1 MKYLI
6 LLGDGMGDYPLDEL
20 GKKTILQ
27 RAYTPNM
34 DYLAKNGLTGLFKS
48 IPDGMPA
55 GSDIANLSVLGYD
68 PETYYT
74 GRGPLEAANMGVDL
88 NAGDVA
94 FRCNLITAED
104 GKLTDYSAGHIG
116 NDDAK
121 VLIDALQ
128 EEFSETSCK
137 FFAGVGYRHILV
149 LNGNFERTGC
159 NPPHDIIGAS
169 IEDEL
174 PENPVIRDLILRSRQ
189 VLENH
194 PINKKR
200 RDRGLGVANM
210 VWLWGE
216 GSKPKLPSF
225 FERFGVRGSVISAV
239 DIIKGIGRCIGFG
252 VINVPGVTGY
262 LDTNYR
268 GKAEYAIRALETD
281 DCDLVFIHVEAP
293 DEAGHMGSIKDKIEA
308 VEAFDHEVVGT
319 ILEEVS
325 EIKELRILLMP
336 DHLTPIT
343 LRTHTRDP
351 VPFCIYEKEPG
362 AKKSDDVTS
371 FNEYSVKNG
380 FFGLVEGDR
389 LIRSFIEL

>member
-27 RAYTPNM
+27 AADTPNM
-34 DYLAKNGLTGLFKS
+34 DYLAKNGLSGLFRS
-48 IPDGMPA
+48 IPDEMPA
-55 GSDIANLSVLGYD
+55 GSDIAILSVLGYD
-68 PETYYT
+68 PEVYYT
-74 GRGPLEAANMGVDL
+74 GRGPLEAANMGIDL
-88 NAGDVA
+88 KAGDVA
-94 FRCNLITAED
+94 FRCNLVTVEGD
-104 GKLTDYSAGHIG
+104 KLTDYSAGHIG

-128 EEFSETSCK
+128 EEFADISCK

-149 LNGNFERTGC
+149 LNGDFEGTGC

-169 IEDEL
+169 IMDEL

-189 VLENH
+189 ILEDH
-194 PINKKR
+194 PVNRKR
-200 RDRGLGVANM
+200 HDQGLGVANM
-210 VWLWGE
+210 IWLWGE
-216 GSKPKLPSF
+216 GSKPKMPSF
-225 FERFGVRGSVISAV
+225 FERFKVKGSVISAV

-252 VINVPGVTGY
+252 VIDVPGVTGY

-268 GKAEYAIRALETD
+268 GKAEYAIRALEAD
-281 DCDLVFIHVEAP
+281 ECDLVFVHVEAP
-293 DEAGHMGSIKDKIEA
+293 DEAGHMGSIKDKMDA
-308 VEAFDHEVVGT
+308 VEAFDREVVGR
-319 ILEEVS
+319 ILEWVKTTREV
-325 EIKELRILLMP
+325 RILLMP

-351 VPFCIYEKEPG
+351 VPFCIYQKNPG
-362 AKKSDDVTS
+362 TKKSDEVTS
-371 FNEYSVKNG
+371 FDEYSVKNG

>member
-27 RAYTPNM
+27 AADTPNM
-34 DYLAKNGLTGLFKS
+34 DYLAKNGLSGLFRS
-48 IPDGMPA
+48 IPDEMPA
-55 GSDIANLSVLGYD
+55 GSDIAILSVLGYD
-68 PETYYT
+68 PEVYYT
-74 GRGPLEAANMGVDL
+74 GRGPLEAANMGIDL
-88 NAGDVA
+88 KAGDVA
-94 FRCNLITAED
+94 FRCNLVTVEGD
-104 GKLTDYSAGHIG
+104 KLTDYSAGHIG

-128 EEFSETSCK
+128 EEFADNSCK

-149 LNGNFERTGC
+149 LNGDFEGTGC

-169 IEDEL
+169 IMDEL

-189 VLENH
+189 ILEDH
-194 PINKKR
+194 PVNRKR
-200 RDRGLGVANM
+200 HDQGLGVANM
-210 VWLWGE
+210 IWLWGE
-216 GSKPKLPSF
+216 GSKPKMPSF
-225 FERFGVRGSVISAV
+225 FERFKVKGSVISAV

-252 VINVPGVTGY
+252 VIDVPGVTGY

-268 GKAEYAIRALETD
+268 GKAEYAIRALDADE
-281 DCDLVFIHVEAP
+281 CDLVFVHVEAP
-293 DEAGHMGSIKDKIEA
+293 DEAGHMGSIKDKMDA
-308 VEAFDHEVVGT
+308 VEAFDREVVGR
-319 ILEEVS
+319 ILEWVKTTREV
-325 EIKELRILLMP
+325 RILLMP

-351 VPFCIYEKEPG
+351 VPFCIYQKNPG
-362 AKKSDDVTS
+362 TKKSDEVTS
-371 FNEYSVKNG
+371 FDEYSVKNG